1 MARKTL
7 SCSKCGRK
15 FSMAAHLARHM
26 SATHGRK
33 KKARR
38 AKRGKRRAV
47 RAKARRPVGR
57 PRASGSAPRA
67 LRELRAYF
75 RKLTAHRDAL
85 DAQIAIVEKALNA
98 VG

>member
-7 SCSKCGRK
+7 KCSKCGRK

-26 SATHGRK
+26 SASHGRK

-38 AKRGKRRAV
+38 AKTKHR
-47 RAKARRPVGR
+47 VGR
-57 PRASGSAPRA
+57 PPGAGSAPRA
-67 LRELRAYF
+67 LRELRAYV
-75 RKLTAHRDAL
+75 RKLTAHRGAL
-85 DAQIAIVEKALNA
+85 DAQIAVVERALDA

>member
-7 SCSKCGRK
+7 KCSKCGRK
-15 FSMAAHLARHM
+15 FSMPAHLARHM
-26 SATHGRK
+26 SASHGRK

-38 AKRGKRRAV
+38 AK
-47 RAKARRPVGR
+47 ARRRVGR
-57 PRASGSAPRA
+57 PPVVGSAPRA

-75 RKLTAHRDAL
+75 RKLTAHRGAL
-85 DAQIAIVEKALNA
+85 DAQIAVVERALDA

>member
-7 SCSKCGRK
+7 RCSVCGRK

-26 SATHGRK
+26 NAGHGRK
-33 KKARR
+33 KTARR
-38 AKRGKRRAV
+38 AKTRR
-47 RAKARRPVGR
+47 RVGR
-57 PRASGSAPRA
+57 PPVAGSAPRA

-75 RKLTAHRDAL
+75 QKLTAHRDAL
-85 DAQIAIVEKALNA
+85 NEQIKAVERALNA